1 MGLYFLYFNLVDKVI
16 ILIWEIVAVFVVI
29 VAFFGC
35 CGAIKESKCML
46 GTYFAIILV
55 MFIILI
61 VGAVIGYTQSVD
73 TIKSGIEESMP
84 KYDPSAKEDS
94 DPTKVAITKAWDKV
108 QEDVSIISLL

>member
-1 MGLYFLYFNLVDKVI
+1 MTLIITDWPNKYPNCGKQPQSPILLDPTDSNLKRDLSRKI
-16 ILIWEIVAVFVVI
+16 EL
-29 VAFFGC
+29 
-35 CGAIKESKCML
+35 
-46 GTYFAIILV
+46 
-55 MFIILI
+55 
-61 VGAVIGYTQSVD
+61 IGYTQSVD